1 MDTTALDRQIAQQT
15 IASFCDRFG
24 IEHLRLAQYAALPLI
39 LTPELV
45 GFLRSRFLR
54 GEVRWIAEADL
65 LLSDLCRQV
74 GYERFVMEPAV
85 KAQLLG
91 SLGAEAKQE
100 VASLLLHYIAY
111 LVKEKRYLTATELEN
126 QQWAAM
132 FYLNNHRE
140 TAVSQIMERFRQLVA
155 ETPTKGERSLYAE
168 INRLAALV
176 NENMPELQDYP
187 EMLDYARQVS
197 EAMSIA
203 DLKQLS
209 LPLLSEKPPTV
220 TLPETDIKD
229 LPFPELRTFE
239 FEIETITFQPEPT
252 SLVLKLEPFSY
263 EVKTL
268 EIIESR
274 SLLRQK
280 HKKLQIRQQKQKG
293 QQVIETLPNEVTL
306 EMVLIPAGRFIMGA
320 PESEKDSSSD
330 ERPQHE
336 VTISTFLMGKY
347 PITQAQWRAV
357 ATLPKVKQDLKSDPS
372 RFKGENRP
380 VEQISWYDA
389 EEFCARL
396 SEYTKREYRLPSE
409 AEWEYGC
416 RGMTSPPAP
425 LLLGEGSKKIYP
437 PFHFGE
443 TITPEHVNY
452 NGEYPYGDAPKGLN
466 RAETTDVGSFSA
478 NAFGLYDMHGNVW
491 EWCGD
496 DWHKNYEGAPTDGSI
511 WLAENEQKDIKNNEG
526 REIRKLLRGGS
537 WILLARNCRSAYR
550 NPYVARN
557 LNHGNG
563 FRVVCPLR

>member
-1 MDTTALDRQIAQQT
+1 MNASKVPIITRRRGIAQY
-15 IASFCDRFG
+15 F
-24 IEHLRLAQYAALPLI
+24 
-39 LTPELV
+39 
-45 GFLRSRFLR
+45 
-54 GEVRWIAEADL
+54 
-65 LLSDLCRQV
+65 
-74 GYERFVMEPAV
+74 
-85 KAQLLG
+85 
-91 SLGAEAKQE
+91 
-100 VASLLLHYIAY
+100 
-111 LVKEKRYLTATELEN
+111 
-126 QQWAAM
+126 
-132 FYLNNHRE
+132 
-140 TAVSQIMERFRQLVA
+140 
-155 ETPTKGERSLYAE
+155 
-168 INRLAALV
+168 
-176 NENMPELQDYP
+176 
-187 EMLDYARQVS
+187 
-197 EAMSIA
+197 
-203 DLKQLS
+203 
-209 LPLLSEKPPTV
+209 
-220 TLPETDIKD
+220 
-229 LPFPELRTFE
+229 
-239 FEIETITFQPEPT
+239 
-252 SLVLKLEPFSY
+252 
-263 EVKTL
+263 
-268 EIIESR
+268 
-274 SLLRQK
+274 
-280 HKKLQIRQQKQKG
+280 
-293 QQVIETLPNEVTL
+293 IETLPNEVTL
-306 EMVLIPAGRFIMGA
+306 EMVSIPAGSFVMGA
-320 PESEKDSSSD
+320 PESEEGSSDD

-336 VTISTFLMGKY
+336 VTVSAFFFGKFQV
-347 PITQAQWRAV
+347 TQAQWRAV